1 MIFPSTNMNSKMEI
15 PNLKTAFIIL
25 INHWDKFAKV
35 GDFFYPKVNK
45 FAFLS
50 REKWELDESAGSS
63 QESKS
68 KEASDRLETEGSR
81 HFISSFGNETVDTT
95 HFLLREHWHRA
106 FFFFF
111 FFIHSGKYL
120 SPSNFHFVQISEE
133 NIKMR
138 EKERRHEDC
147 VRGLIRKVT
156 FIKKILIFIMIK
168 CVQYIT
174 INLK

>member
-1 MIFPSTNMNSKMEI
+1 MNSKMEI

-81 HFISSFGNETVDTT
+81 HFISSFGNETVGTT

-111 FFIHSGKYL
+111 FS
-120 SPSNFHFVQISEE
+120 STVE
-133 NIKMR
+133 NIYLQVISTSYKL
-138 EKERRHEDC
+138 
-147 VRGLIRKVT
+147 V
-156 FIKKILIFIMIK
+156 KKI
-168 CVQYIT
+168 
-174 INLK
+174 